1 MRRVLTAVRHPPRS
15 SVAVSGV
22 CWISRRTVVLC
33 TCASR
38 SAGSAAFAMASG
50 FSEPLHDT
58 TLYGRPGARRDWR
71 RLCTTLAL
79 PWGAV
84 RVCQPG
90 TAADAAGERGHAA
103 SSGAKAHAASWA
115 KTVHVLGVDDF
126 ARKRGQRYGTVLRD
140 LEQRRIIES
149 SDQPW

>member
-1 MRRVLTAVRHPPRS
+1 MRCMS
-15 SVAVSGV
+15 CQAVSPAG
-22 CWISRRTVVLC
+22 VVLD
-33 TCASR
+33 TVTTGDDGILIA
-38 SAGSAAFAMASG
+38 AHSAAHDAACPDCGTASAQILSRCERRLLDLPSHG
-50 FSEPLHDT
+50 RSVHLRIQVRRFRGNRDGQRRIFSEPLHDT

-103 SSGAKAHAASWA
+103 S
-115 KTVHVLGVDDF
+115 
-126 ARKRGQRYGTVLRD
+126 
-140 LEQRRIIES
+140 
-149 SDQPW
+149 